1 MYLIRILKSMIYFKR
16 FVFMRIR
23 YDMKKLPNGHWCV
36 FDIITGGIA
45 RYNGKDV
52 IGLNII
58 ETDHM
63 VDRLNRIYRNNFSI
77 ILN

>member
-1 MYLIRILKSMIYFKR
+1 
-16 FVFMRIR
+16 MRIR
-23 YDMKKLPNGHWCV
+23 YDMKKLPNGLWCV

-45 RYNGKDV
+45 RHNGKDV

-63 VDRLNRIYRNNFSI
+63 VDRLNRIYRNNFSK